1 MNKRNSLVYYKDGS
15 IYIERMNN
23 PACVSAFIC
32 CMKICIENQLRRVKI
47 IVYANTVFPN
57 ACLPISG
64 IIQFCRN
71 HYKIDFEINIP
82 SRECRPYLLLCGFEK
97 PYKLTH
103 EQISFEQN
111 PFDKIFFYND
121 SLQVSALTQSYINA
135 ISRLSECA
143 KGVIDGLI
151 WCLNEVMDN
160 VLVHS
165 DCDEGYILVQYHPT
179 TKHIAIC
186 IFDYGI
192 GIYRTLQET
201 KHDPKTEIDAISLS
215 LQEGVGDGK
224 GQGNGLYGLYGIV
237 ENNAGTLTVTSG
249 KASLFYKSS
258 QPLKK
263 YVNLPVI
270 DHNHVGTI
278 VDFQLNLS
286 YDIDITTIFKSIGG
300 FDGFD
305 VRLED
310 MLTENDYYMYDVY
323 KHCSGTATRESG
335 RASYNDVLNIITRR
349 NSPMILDFSNV
360 HNVSSSYI
368 DEFVAKLVVKTGFYK
383 FNQMFRIIGMNPTV
397 EHLCNRAV
405 AMRIYDEWKK
415 S

>member
-1 MNKRNSLVYYKDGS
+1 M
-15 IYIERMNN
+15 
-23 PACVSAFIC
+23 
-32 CMKICIENQLRRVKI
+32 
-47 IVYANTVFPN
+47 
-57 ACLPISG
+57 
-64 IIQFCRN
+64 
-71 HYKIDFEINIP
+71 
-82 SRECRPYLLLCGFEK
+82 
-97 PYKLTH
+97 
-103 EQISFEQN
+103 
-111 PFDKIFFYND
+111 
-121 SLQVSALTQSYINA
+121 
-135 ISRLSECA
+135 SECA

-201 KHDPKTEIDAISLS
+201 KHEPKTEIDAISLS

-249 KASLFYKSS
+249 RASLFYKSS

-286 YDIDITTIFKSIGG
+286 YNIDITTIFKSIGG

-349 NSPMILDFSNV
+349 NLPMILDFSNV

-383 FNQMFRIIGMNPTV
+383 FNQMFRIIGMNSTV